1 MIQNIGDKHNFFMD
15 DEGGEGKEPYEAP
28 MNMSSNGNVSSKL
41 IQMLNEQLAHEA
53 YNSRLY
59 LQIGAYLKNLGLD
72 GIASLF
78 YGQFDE
84 ENGHQ
89 KKVVDYLTDRNE
101 LVLCLEVPN
110 VNFTPTTLTAIADA
124 YLKQEQMT
132 TGMLKQIARQAMNEM
147 DLITFK
153 WAQDMLDQQ
162 RIEEEEATTFR
173 DKMYMAGD
181 NMKTLVLL
189 DAEFAG

>member
-1 MIQNIGDKHNFFMD
+1 MIQNMGKKHNFFMD
-15 DEGGEGKEPYEAP
+15 EEGGEGKEPYEAP
-28 MNMSSNGNVSSKL
+28 ESMPSNGNISSQL

-59 LQIGAYLKNLGLD
+59 LKIGAYVKNLGLD
-72 GIASLF
+72 NIASLF

-101 LVLCLEVPN
+101 LVLCLNVPN
-110 VNFTPTTLTAIADA
+110 VDFNPTTLTSIADA
-124 YLKQEQMT
+124 YLKQEQLT
-132 TGMLKQIARQAMNEM
+132 TAMLKEIAKQAMAEM
-147 DLITFK
+147 DLMTFK
-153 WAQDMLDQQ
+153 WAQDMLEQQ
-162 RIEEEEATTFR
+162 RIEEEEAITFR

-181 NMKTLVLL
+181 NLKTLVLL
-189 DAEFAG
+189 DAEFKV